1 MMLAVEV
8 FLVLVGAGVGAV
20 LRYLI
25 GGWVGH
31 RMGPGFPWGTL
42 AVNTLGCLELGFLI
56 GFAPE
61 ENVALFILSGGIIGG
76 FTTFST
82 LMFESSNLALSGQ
95 SRRSAVNIA
104 ANFALGFIA
113 LFIGTYLGATL

>member
-1 MMLAVEV
+1 MTLAVEV
-8 FLVLVGAGVGAV
+8 LLVLVGAGTGAV

-25 GGWVGH
+25 GGWIGA

-42 AVNTLGCLELGFLI
+42 VVNALGCLELGFLI

-61 ENVALFILSGGIIGG
+61 GRVALFVLSGGIIGG

-82 LMFESSNLALSGQ
+82 LMFESSNLALSGER
-95 SRRSAVNIA
+95 RRSVLNIA
-104 ANFALGFIA
+104 ANLALGFIA
-113 LFIGTYLGATL
+113 LFVGTYLGATL